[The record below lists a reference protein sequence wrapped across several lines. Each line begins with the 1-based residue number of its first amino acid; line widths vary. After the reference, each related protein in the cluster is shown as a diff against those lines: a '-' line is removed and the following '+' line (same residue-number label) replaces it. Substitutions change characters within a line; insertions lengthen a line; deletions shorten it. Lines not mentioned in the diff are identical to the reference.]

1 MKTSTKNL
9 PVVAKPEVITPEVVA
24 PLDNIDEPDYNT
36 PGERV
41 RYHIGMAQHHG
52 RQALAHLILA
62 GWELSKQ
69 KKVIGYGGWVEWC
82 DKNLQISRH
91 SADRYIQFYQK
102 TVGEARDAAA
112 IPLAKKPTIKELS
125 AATVGMEQKSATR
138 AMIDLDIIKRPK
150 GWGGEREGAGRH
162 KKGAKNAETQEAEA
176 KEEMIAL
183 DEVADTHAN
192 AWSICSECLRKLQ
205 DAQRDHRV
213 IDRLDL
219 IELAEVSSILKSLS
233 EATEAAIKRIEKV

>member
-69 KKVIGYGGWVEWC
+69 KQAIGYGGWKVWC
-82 DKNLQISRH
+82 EGNLQISQDT
-91 SADRYIQFYQK
+91 ADRYIQFYQK

-125 AATVGMEQKSATR
+125 AATVGMEDKSASR
-138 AMIDLDIIKRPK
+138 AMIDLGIIKRNPNH
-150 GWGGEREGAGRH
+150 GGKRKGAGRP
-162 KKGAKNAETQEAEA
+162 KDDEAEA

-183 DEVADTHAN
+183 DEVANTHAN
-192 AWSICSECLRKLQ
+192 AWSICSECLRKLE

-233 EATEAAIKRIEKV
+233 KATEAAIKRIEKV